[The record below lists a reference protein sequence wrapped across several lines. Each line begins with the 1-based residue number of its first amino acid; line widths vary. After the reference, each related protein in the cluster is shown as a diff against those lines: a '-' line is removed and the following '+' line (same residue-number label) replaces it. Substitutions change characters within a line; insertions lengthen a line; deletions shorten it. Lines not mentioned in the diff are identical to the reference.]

1 MNVNVN
7 TNMNVN
13 VNTNMNVNV
22 NTNMN
27 VNVNTNMNVNVN
39 TNMNV
44 NVNTNINVNVNT
56 NMNMNVLPDLR
67 NLSRLYSRSDGNIL
81 IYTREKIHVMKRCE
95 LKMCYETNSVNIL
108 HDKILF

>member
-27 VNVNTNMNVNVN
+27 VNVNTNTNTNVNVN
-39 TNMNV
+39 TNM
-44 NVNTNINVNVNT
+44 NVNVNT